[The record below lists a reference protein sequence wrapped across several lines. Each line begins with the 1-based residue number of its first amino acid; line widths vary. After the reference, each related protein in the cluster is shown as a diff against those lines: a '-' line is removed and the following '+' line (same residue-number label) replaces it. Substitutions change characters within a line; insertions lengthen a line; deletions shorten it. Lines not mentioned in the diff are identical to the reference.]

1 MAIQTINIGN
11 IANDGTGDDLRE
23 AFIKV
28 NNNFSELN
36 NNVTA
41 IETDGENLGTGQE
54 IFAQK
59 SDNKLQFKT
68 ILAGQGI
75 TLSPG
80 GSTLSITADSG
91 VTQVILISDDGSK
104 IIPGGASSVN
114 MFGGQNIDT
123 QVENGNFKIKINGN
137 NLVAQ
142 DTSPTLGGDL
152 NGNAKNISSVNTMS
166 AVTFN
171 GSLEGL
177 VYGIDIRNLP
187 GTGFDYGSINTT
199 ATNAIEFFLL
209 TTDQDF
215 GTITSPESVSV
226 ELGTLV

>member
-123 QVENGNFKIKINGN
+123 QVENGNFKIKIDPT
-137 NLVAQ
+137 NLVQQ
-142 DTSPTLGGDL
+142 DTAPTLGGNL
-152 NGNAKNISSVNTMS
+152 NANANDITGADNIS

-177 VYGIDIRNLP
+177 VYGIDIRALP
-187 GTGFDYGSINTT
+187 GTGFDYGGIEVT
-199 ATNAIEFFLL
+199 ASNAIEFFLL
-209 TTDQDF
+209 NTDQDF
-215 GTITSPESVSV
+215 GTITSPSDINVN
-226 ELGTLV
+226 LGTLI

>member
-123 QVENGNFKIKINGN
+123 QVENGNFKIKIDPT
-137 NLVAQ
+137 NLVQQ
-142 DTSPTLGGDL
+142 DTAPTLGGNL
-152 NGNAKNISSVNTMS
+152 NANANDITGADNIS

-177 VYGIDIRNLP
+177 VYGIDIRALP
-187 GTGFDYGSINTT
+187 GTGFDYGGIEVT
-199 ATNAIEFFLL
+199 ASNAIEFFLL
-209 TTDQDF
+209 NTDQDF
-215 GTITSPESVSV
+215 GTVTSPSDINVN
-226 ELGTLV
+226 LGTLI

>member
-1 MAIQTINIGN
+1 MAIQSINIGN

-123 QVENGNFKIKINGN
+123 QVENGNFKIKINGS

-177 VYGIDIRNLP
+177 VYGIDIRALP
-187 GTGFDYGSINTT
+187 GTGFDYGGIEVT
-199 ATNAIEFFLL
+199 ASNAIEFFLL
-209 TTDQDF
+209 NTDQDF
-215 GTITSPESVSV
+215 GTITSPSDINVN
-226 ELGTLV
+226 LGTLV

>member
-75 TLSPG
+75 TL
-80 GSTLSITADSG
+80 
-91 VTQVILISDDGSK
+91 
-104 IIPGGASSVN
+104 
-114 MFGGQNIDT
+114 
-123 QVENGNFKIKINGN
+123 
-137 NLVAQ
+137 
-142 DTSPTLGGDL
+142 
-152 NGNAKNISSVNTMS
+152 
-166 AVTFN
+166 
-171 GSLEGL
+171 
-177 VYGIDIRNLP
+177 
-187 GTGFDYGSINTT
+187 
-199 ATNAIEFFLL
+199 
-209 TTDQDF
+209 
-215 GTITSPESVSV
+215 
-226 ELGTLV
+226 